1 MRKLVWFC
9 VGVVLAALI
18 GAYFLSGNTLLL
30 PAGIAFAMAVVLCF
44 VKTDKAKI
52 AVTILAGLLC
62 GLVWSWGYDLLYLHS
77 ARALDGEKRYV
88 QITATDY
95 SFDTQY
101 GIGADGKVKIDGKS
115 YKVRFY
121 SQEDSLAPGDRV
133 TGTFAFRFT
142 GEGGKS
148 DSVYHRGKGIF
159 LIASTNEKGE
169 LKRAEKLSAAHFP
182 AVLRRQIGQK
192 IAEVFP
198 EDTAGFARALLLGD
212 SSDLSDTDSNNLS
225 VSGVRHVIAV
235 SGLHVSILFSLV
247 YLLCAKRRAL
257 TALLGIP
264 ILLLFAAVAGFTPS
278 ITRACVMQILMI
290 LSLLVNK
297 EYDPPTSLAF
307 AVLVI
312 LGINPLAVSSVS
324 FQLSVGCM
332 VGIFLFSGKLYNHLL
347 PEKTREK
354 VKNQK
359 IKGSL
364 YKFAA
369 GSVSVTLSAMVV
381 TVPLCAYHFG
391 MVSLAGI
398 ITNMLILPVI
408 TVIFYGVMLS
418 CIVGALV
425 LPVGQFL
432 AAVCSLLIRYVLG
445 VATVASALPGAA
457 VYTLDPYLSCWLVV
471 CYVLLA
477 VFMLGKRKRLRV
489 LVACICV
496 CFAVSFGLSCL
507 EKTGDTFS
515 FTVLDVGQGQCVIF
529 KNKDHCYV
537 VDCGGDNSAD
547 LARQALY
554 TQGVQSLNGIIVT
567 HYDSDHAGDV
577 KELASTFPVETLYLP
592 DVPDE
597 GTLREELVKQFSDDI
612 TWVREDRVLQIPDGS
627 VTIFSD
633 PQQSSENERSLCILF
648 QQEKCDILV
657 TGDRGVSGEASLV
670 ASGKLPKLEILV
682 AGHHGSAGATGLEL
696 LKETQPDHCVISVG
710 ENNSYGH
717 PAGDTLERL
726 KIFNCRV
733 WRTDINGTIQF
744 KG

>member
-9 VGVVLAALI
+9 VGVVIAALI
-18 GAYFLSGNTLLL
+18 GAYFLFGSALLL
-30 PAGIAFAMAVVLCF
+30 PAGIAAGLGAALCF
-44 VKTDKAKI
+44 VKTQKAKI
-52 AVTILAGLLC
+52 AVTVLAGLFC
-62 GLVWSWGYDLLYLHS
+62 GLLWSWGYDLLYLQS
-77 ARALDGEKRYV
+77 AKALDGEKRYV

-101 GIGADGKVKIDGKS
+101 GIGAEGSVKIDGKS

-121 SQEDSLAPGDRV
+121 TQEDSLAPGDQV
-133 TGTFAFRFT
+133 SGTFSFRFT

-159 LIASTNEKGE
+159 LIASTDEKGE
-169 LKRAEKLSAAHFP
+169 LKRAEKLSAAYFP
-182 AVLRRQIGQK
+182 AVLRRQISQK

-198 EDTAGFARALLLGD
+198 EDTAGFAQALLLGD
-212 SSDLSDTDSNNLS
+212 SSDLSDADSNNLS

-235 SGLHVSILFSLV
+235 SGLHVSILFSFV
-247 YLLCAKRRAL
+247 YILCAKRRAL

-264 ILLLFAAVAGFTPS
+264 VLLLFAAVAGFTPS
-278 ITRACVMQILMI
+278 ITRACIMQILMI

-347 PEKTREK
+347 PEKTRDK
-354 VKNQK
+354 VKNRK
-359 IKGSL
+359 IKGGL

-391 MVSLAGI
+391 MVSLIGI
-398 ITNMLILPVI
+398 LTNMLILPVI

-418 CIVGALV
+418 CIAGALV
-425 LPVGQFL
+425 LPLGQLL
-432 AAVCSLLIRYVLG
+432 AAVCSFLIRYVLD

-477 VFMLGKRKRLRV
+477 VFMLGKKKKLRV
-489 LVACICV
+489 LIVCICV
-496 CFAVSFGLSCL
+496 CFTVSFGLSSL
-507 EKTGDTFS
+507 EKTRDTFT
-515 FTVLDVGQGQCVIF
+515 FTVLDVGQGQCLIF
-529 KNKDHCYV
+529 KNKDSCYV
-537 VDCGGDNSAD
+537 VDCGGDYSAD

-554 TQGVQSLNGIIVT
+554 AQGVQSLDGIIVT

-577 KELASTFPVETLYLP
+577 KELASTFSVETLYLP

-597 GTLREELVKQFSDDI
+597 GTLREELLQNFSEDI
-612 TWVREDRVLQIPDGS
+612 IWVREERVLEIPDGS
-627 VTIFSD
+627 ITIFSD
-633 PQQSSENERSLCILF
+633 AQQSNENERSLCILF
-648 QQEKCDILV
+648 QPEKCDILV
-657 TGDRGVSGEASLV
+657 TGDRGIVGEASLV

-710 ENNSYGH
+710 ENNGYGH
-717 PAGDTLERL
+717 PAEDTLERL

-733 WRTDINGTIQF
+733 WRTDRNGTIQF